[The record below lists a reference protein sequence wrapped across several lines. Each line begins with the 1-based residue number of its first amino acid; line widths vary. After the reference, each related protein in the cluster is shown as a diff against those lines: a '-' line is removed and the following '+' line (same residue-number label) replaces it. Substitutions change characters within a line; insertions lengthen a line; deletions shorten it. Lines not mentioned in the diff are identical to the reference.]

1 MGTPAPL
8 EANHSAAWRRL
19 GCIGLVLA
27 GSLMAARVSAKL
39 CGDDV
44 DGEDVPCACGDIVVS
59 SVALDA
65 DPVVRGAPCAHDGL
79 VVRAPE
85 SRRAVIVDLRGGKLR
100 GSGAGTGIRII
111 AGGPGGGRVIS
122 SGAPAAIAGFA
133 DGIVARGS
141 DTVALIEDVVVDDS
155 RRDGLRISGPDF
167 EIRRVEVR
175 GAKRDGFVLG
185 GRGFRIAQTRAEDC
199 GRFGYSVMGHA
210 GQIGRS
216 GSGNVA
222 ERSGDAGFNIM
233 GGGHALADCTAA
245 FGRKSGVHLQALD
258 LDVRGCRA
266 TDNGGDGIEG
276 VGSQW
281 RIADNQALRNAGD
294 GIAVRGVGLLDEGGN
309 RGAGNRG
316 GAGTREVVQC
326 AISGTPCAL

>member
-1 MGTPAPL
+1 MGKPAPFK
-8 EANHSAAWRRL
+8 ADRSARREL
-19 GCIGLVLA
+19 GVLGLVFA
-27 GSLMAARVSAKL
+27 GSLMAASVSAKL

-44 DGEDVPCACGDIVVS
+44 EGADVPCACGDIVVS

-65 DPVVRGAPCAHDGL
+65 DPVVHGPPCAHDGL

-85 SRRAVIVDLRGGKLR
+85 SRRAVIVDLRGATLR
-100 GSGAGTGIRII
+100 GSGAGAGIRIV

-122 SGAPAAIAGFA
+122 SGAPGTIAGFG

-141 DTVALIEDVVVDDS
+141 DTVALIEDVVVIDN

-167 EIRRVEVR
+167 EIRRVDVR
-175 GAKRDGFVLG
+175 GAHRDGFALG
-185 GRGFRIAQTRAEDC
+185 GRGFRIAQTRAADC

-210 GQIGRS
+210 GQIGRA
-216 GSGNVA
+216 GAGNVA
-222 ERSGDAGFNIM
+222 ERSGEAGFNIM

-258 LDVRGCRA
+258 LEVRGCRA

-281 RIADNQALRNAGD
+281 RIAGNEAMRNAGD

-309 RGAGNRG
+309 RGADNRG
-316 GAGTREVVQC
+316 AAGTREVVQC
-326 AISGTPCAL
+326 AISGTPCTL

>member
-1 MGTPAPL
+1 V
-8 EANHSAAWRRL
+8 RR
-19 GCIGLVLA
+19 
-27 GSLMAARVSAKL
+27 
-39 CGDDV
+39 DV

-59 SVALDA
+59 RVVLDG
-65 DPVVRGAPCAHDGL
+65 DPVVHGAPCAHDGL
-79 VVRAPE
+79 VVRAPDE
-85 SRRAVIVDLRGGKLR
+85 SRRAVVVDLRGATLR
-100 GSGAGTGIRII
+100 GSGGGAGIRIV

-122 SGAPAAIAGFA
+122 SGAPGTIAGFG

-141 DTVALIEDVVVDDS
+141 DTVALIEDVVVRDS

-175 GAKRDGFVLG
+175 GAKRDGFGLG

-216 GSGNVA
+216 GAGNVA

-233 GGGHALADCTAA
+233 GGGHSVADCIAA
-245 FGRKSGVHLQALD
+245 SGRKSGVHLQALD

-281 RIADNQALRNAGD
+281 RIAGNEALRNAGD
-294 GIAVRGVGLLDEGGN
+294 GIALRGVGLLDAGGN
-309 RGAGNRG
+309 RGADNRG
-316 GAGTREVVQC
+316 EAGTREVVQC
-326 AISGTPCAL
+326 AIAGTACTL

>member
-1 MGTPAPL
+1 MGKPVPFGADRR
-8 EANHSAAWRRL
+8 AARRGSAVV
-19 GCIGLVLA
+19 GLVFA
-27 GSLMAARVSAKL
+27 GSLMAAPVSAKL

-44 DGEDVPCACGDIVVS
+44 EGADVPCACGDIVVS
-59 SVALDA
+59 SVVLDA
-65 DPVVRGAPCAHDGL
+65 DPVVHGTPCTHDGL

-85 SRRAVIVDLRGGKLR
+85 TRRAVIVDLHGATLR
-100 GSGAGTGIRII
+100 GSGGGVGIRII

-122 SGAPAAIAGFA
+122 SGAPGTIAGFG

-141 DTVALIEDVVVDDS
+141 DTVALIEDVVVSDS

-167 EIRRVEVR
+167 AIRRVAVR
-175 GAKRDGFVLG
+175 GAERDGFALG
-185 GRGFRIAQTRAEDC
+185 GRGFRIVETRAENC

-210 GQIGRS
+210 GQIGS
-216 GSGNVA
+216 PGAGNVA
-222 ERSGDAGFNIM
+222 ERSGDVGFNIM
-233 GGGHALADCTAA
+233 GGGHSLADCTAA
-245 FGRKSGVHLQALD
+245 FGLKSGVHLQALD

-281 RIADNQALRNAGD
+281 RIAGNEALRNAGD

-309 RGAGNRG
+309 RGADNRG
-316 GAGTREVVQC
+316 EAGTREVVQC
-326 AISGTPCAL
+326 VIAGAPCTL